1 MTTAPVPT
9 ANRPLFAPLVARG
22 LASLEPDD
30 LADGNLTLELDMS
43 TWLRRSGLDLT
54 DAVQA
59 MLDVRDAL
67 VDVGGLDARS
77 EPVPLLAGDA
87 RTAVLSLAIYL
98 DGLVRRAAGG
108 AGLSRRSVVEQA
120 LDRLAA

>member
-1 MTTAPVPT
+1 MTTAPVPR
-9 ANRPLFAPLVARG
+9 ANLQPFTLLMARG
-22 LASLEPDD
+22 LASLDPDD
-30 LADGNLTLELDMS
+30 LTDGNLTLQLDMS

-54 DAVQA
+54 EAVQA

-67 VDVGGLDARS
+67 VDVGRLDART

-98 DGLVRRAAGG
+98 DGLVRRAAGAVG
-108 AGLSRRSVVEQA
+108 VSRRSVVEQA
-120 LDRLAA
+120 LERLAA

>member
-9 ANRPLFAPLVARG
+9 ANRQLFAPLVARG
-22 LASLEPDD
+22 LASLDPDD
-30 LADGNLTLELDMS
+30 LAEGNLTLQLDLS

-67 VDVGGLDARS
+67 VDVGRLDART

-98 DGLVRRAAGG
+98 DGLVRRAAGA

-120 LDRLAA
+120 LDQLAA